1 MASVASCPLHVVS
14 AARCPRR
21 EVCCTLSV
29 ACCPVERCLSHVLCC
44 SMPAPYSLLLDVICT
59 LSAARCLLHVVCR
72 TLSAAPFRRHVG
84 VFGSVRPHVS
94 AARRL
99 LRATSLSAVVC
110 GATRRP
116 RHAGQSCTIPRVAP
130 ASDTPTCRRA
140 RAGRRRPRGRR
151 RRRRQPRSDK
161 PRCSP
166 CCAYLRHA
174 CATRA
179 CARAGQC
186 AVVGH
191 GATKPLQRC
200 TQAAR
205 TSHSLHERSDAT
217 GVFCLFVSVFS
228 VSRQNVWRL

>member
-1 MASVASCPLHVVS
+1 
-14 AARCPRR
+14 
-21 EVCCTLSV
+21 LSV
-29 ACCPVERCLSHVLCC
+29 
-44 SMPAPYSLLLDVICT
+44 
-59 LSAARCLLHVVCR
+59 ARCLLHAFCR
-72 TLSAAPFRRHVG
+72 TLPSTRWRV
-84 VFGSVRPHVS
+84 GSVRPHVS

-130 ASDTPTCRRA
+130 ASDTPTCRWA

-186 AVVGH
+186 AAVGH
-191 GATKPLQRC
+191 GAIKPWQRC

-205 TSHSLHERSDAT
+205 TLHSMHERSNPT
-217 GVFCLFVSVFS
+217 GVCLFVCLFPFSPFLDRIVEALSVLAF
-228 VSRQNVWRL
+228 